1 MNINLFLL
9 FFLIGSSI
17 DFTINS
23 ILEFIDYRHR
33 KLHGKEIPEE
43 VAGSLSNEDIE
54 KTISYENTKFFTW
67 IPHHIISFALSLA
80 MVLSGFYGYVFERI
94 YSFIQEPLPVLILY
108 SVILS
113 IPSSIISLPFEL
125 YNEFVVEKKFGFS
138 TMTFPQWILDQI
150 KGILV
155 SAVIGVPLLAA
166 AIQIITKAQDWW
178 WLILGGV
185 MVLFSLG
192 ISFIYP
198 TIIAPLFNKFTP
210 VDNKEIKSR
219 IENLF
224 KKTGFKSSGIFIM
237 DASKRSRHSNAY
249 FTGFG
254 KNKRIVLYDTLVNQL
269 TAEEIEAVLGHE
281 LGHCKKHHITKR
293 MCISIPMTFAIL
305 FIASK
310 FIHMNSLYQAFGFT
324 IAKIPVF
331 VQLIGISLLFEV
343 FGGFR
348 IITNLISNW
357 SSRRDEFEADKFSRE
372 TCGTPEP
379 LISSLIKLNKE
390 NSSQINVAKIY
401 SMFNYNHP
409 PLLERIRA
417 LRLSGKENN

>member
-9 FFLIGSSI
+9 IFLIGSAVDFAI
-17 DFTINS
+17 DS
-23 ILEFIDYRHR
+23 VLEFIDYRHR
-33 KLHGKEIPEE
+33 KLHGREIPEE
-43 VAGSLSNEDIE
+43 VTGSLSNEDID

-67 IPHHIISFALSLA
+67 IPHHIISFALSVTL
-80 MVLSGFYGYVFERI
+80 VLLGFYGFVFEKI
-94 YSFIQEPLPVLILY
+94 YSCIQEPLPVLILY

-113 IPSSIISLPFEL
+113 IPSTIISLPFEL

-150 KGILV
+150 KGLLV

-166 AIQIITKAQDWW
+166 AIQVITKAQDWW
-178 WLILGGV
+178 WLMLGGI

-210 VDNKEIKSR
+210 VENEEIKSR

-224 KKTGFKSSGIFIM
+224 SKTGFKSSGIFIM

-269 TAEEIEAVLGHE
+269 SAEEIEAVLGHE
-281 LGHCKKHHITKR
+281 LGHCRKHHITKR
-293 MCISIPMTFAIL
+293 MCISIPMTFAVL
-305 FIASK
+305 FLASR
-310 FIHMNSLYQAFGFT
+310 FIHMDLLYQAFGFT
-324 IAKIPVF
+324 IPEIPVF

-348 IITNLISNW
+348 IITNLISNC
-357 SSRRDEFEADKFSRE
+357 SSRKDEFEADRFSRE
-372 TCGTPEP
+372 VCGTPEP

-390 NSSQINVAKIY
+390 NSSQINVSKVY

-417 LRLSGKENN
+417 LRLSGKEDD

>member
-9 FFLIGSSI
+9 IFLIGSAVDFAI
-17 DFTINS
+17 DS
-23 ILEFIDYRHR
+23 VLEFIDYRHR
-33 KLHGKEIPEE
+33 KLHGREIPEE
-43 VAGSLSNEDIE
+43 VTGSLSNEDID

-67 IPHHIISFALSLA
+67 IPHHIISFALSVTL
-80 MVLSGFYGYVFERI
+80 VLLGFYGFVFEKI
-94 YSFIQEPLPVLILY
+94 YSCIQEPLPVLILY

-113 IPSSIISLPFEL
+113 IPSTIISLPFEL

-150 KGILV
+150 KGLLV
-155 SAVIGVPLLAA
+155 SAVIGIPLLAA
-166 AIQIITKAQDWW
+166 AIQVITKAQDWW
-178 WLILGGV
+178 WLMLGGI

-210 VDNKEIKSR
+210 VENEEIKSR

-224 KKTGFKSSGIFIM
+224 SKTGFKSSGIFIM

-269 TAEEIEAVLGHE
+269 SAEEIEAVLGHE
-281 LGHCKKHHITKR
+281 LGHCRKHHITKR
-293 MCISIPMTFAIL
+293 MCISIPMTFAVL
-305 FIASK
+305 FLASR
-310 FIHMNSLYQAFGFT
+310 FIHMDLLYQAFGFT
-324 IAKIPVF
+324 ITEIPVF

-348 IITNLISNW
+348 IITNLISNC
-357 SSRRDEFEADKFSRE
+357 SSRKDEFEADRFSRE
-372 TCGTPEP
+372 VCGSPEP

-390 NSSQINVAKIY
+390 NSSQINVSKVY

-417 LRLSGKENN
+417 LRLSGKEDD